1 MIRKIIAYKENFIN
15 FFKAQDDSVQ
25 GKMKKITDF
34 EDLIVDTYGEKG
46 TEKRDKYDADS
57 LAFRLGVM
65 LKEARKEANLTQEQ
79 LAERT
84 GTKKSYISRIE
95 RGMSDIQFSTYHKL
109 IEIGL
114 GRQLNIEIA

>member
-1 MIRKIIAYKENFIN
+1 
-15 FFKAQDDSVQ
+15 
-25 GKMKKITDF
+25 MKNITKF
-34 EDLIVDTYGEKG
+34 EDLLTEKYGNKG
-46 TEKRDKYDADS
+46 TPARDKFDADS

-65 LKEARKEANLTQEQ
+65 LKEARKEAQLTQEE

-95 RGMSDIQFSTYHKL
+95 RGLSDIQISTYYKL

-114 GRQLNIEIA
+114 GKNLNITIG

>member
-1 MIRKIIAYKENFIN
+1 
-15 FFKAQDDSVQ
+15 
-25 GKMKKITDF
+25 MKNITDF
-34 EDLIVDTYGEKG
+34 EDLLVDKYGQKG
-46 TEKRDKYDADS
+46 TEKRDQYDADS

-65 LKEARKEANLTQEQ
+65 LKEARQQANLTQEQ

-95 RGMSDIQFSTYHKL
+95 RGLSDIQISTYHKL

-114 GRQLNIEIA
+114 GKNLNISIG

>member
-1 MIRKIIAYKENFIN
+1 MNN
-15 FFKAQDDSVQ
+15 
-25 GKMKKITDF
+25 ITTF
-34 EDLIVDTYGEKG
+34 EDLLIEKYGEKG
-46 TEKRDKYDADS
+46 TVKRNEFDADS

-65 LKEARKEANLTQEQ
+65 LKEARKEANLTQGE

-95 RGMSDIQFSTYHKL
+95 RGLTDIQLSTYSKL

-114 GRQLNIEIA
+114 GKRLNITIG